1 MFDFR
6 GYGGT
11 PASVPLAKV
20 NGLTR
25 APVTKG
31 CELWVEGSSE
41 PFMVTEQ
48 YDDVRQR
55 LDEAGFK
62 DGNNDA

>member
-11 PASVPLAKV
+11 PAAVPLNKI

-25 APVTKG
+25 QPVTKG

-41 PFMVTEQ
+41 PFVVTEQ
-48 YDDVRQR
+48 YDDVRRR
-55 LDEAGFK
+55 LDETGIM
-62 DGNNDA
+62 DGNNNA

>member
-1 MFDFR
+1 MFDFK

-11 PASVPLAKV
+11 PAAVPLHKI

-31 CELWVEGSSE
+31 CELWVEGSDQA
-41 PFMVTEQ
+41 FAVTEP
-48 YDDVRQR
+48 YDTIRQR
-55 LDEAGFK
+55 LGETTDNEDQHA
-62 DGNNDA
+62 